1 MNKGSIDKFL
11 AEMMRKENNA
21 LAIIQMYNKMM
32 TTFEDSITI
41 EYTLEN
47 GKIETITIPSL
58 SALSQK
64 LSTLERNLEALS
76 GIGIVSADYIA
87 SDGTHLP
94 IIKSSVLIDP
104 KPYTLSKIPTQFY
117 SKNNDLSSTLVSQK
131 TYIQIPIS
139 NEVESC
145 LVKKVVLRDS
155 TIENVQQFL
164 DQSYSYDEIV
174 NKLKKSKIKFIEYED
189 TILTNPTISKFSGS
203 FDVIKIETIDN
214 KMVYTLNQLW
224 YYNNLNSSH
233 TDLKVGDSIV
243 LTSSKDTIYKVSSI
257 DQAANKITAER
268 LVGFSPITIGTDV
281 LTIHDPNI
289 KENTTISIPVS
300 SSEIFIPFIKEC
312 NRGIISKDWGVSK
325 FIIAD
330 SLIDSNNESLKD
342 FIIENNY
349 SNGMKYVQEI
359 DQIPL
364 SEAIKPNKP
373 TLVPSNFSVKL
384 INGHKIKDIE
394 TVTKQKYAEKELIK
408 SEIATIDNDIAILKK
423 KLSQSTEDT
432 ERTKLQK
439 SIDDQYKVRKNKIT
453 AFASIV
459 SDVATIMRDT
469 SEFSPKYQVRGFF
482 DIPEAIINN
491 GKSQEIIRFD
501 CEYRYLRKN
510 TTDANTEVTSYVDN
524 EGKKINASYSNWNS
538 LSLPRRTKEYNP
550 NTEQYEWKTLSTS
563 LSDPEQLTINQI
575 GIPISKDETVEIRV
589 RSISEIGYPVVL
601 NSSDWSDS
609 IYIEFPK
616 DLVNTTDAIRTEI
629 RTDELLTTI
638 EKELT
643 SLGVYI
649 HLEDSFISGDKQ
661 YHHSARN
668 IATDYYTNENKQM
681 SVAQVIDELKKTS
694 QKLEEQYLMT
704 TSKLNVYLTD
714 ENGNKITDI
723 NNNDTINVFA
733 GYYKDLVPNN
743 SKGEIVTKLY
753 YLCIKNP
760 KAFDTELLSYVPGL
774 YANKLPDDKTT
785 SYIFNKYEYENYR
798 KYWKVPISYRGVTNN
813 ADYIE
818 HKDKNSDGSWMEQF
832 GLASGQAMGQVVY
845 SRYTDIT
852 LSSLLYKEYP
862 KTESCY
868 NLLNMPSESSQYV
881 RENFIFGGFNG
892 DNTKKEGYLTEF
904 CVHVDHP
911 LVKSGILA
919 NSTFYDQSTFIPKAT
934 KINNQYMNVPFYH
947 TKLMSI
953 ESGQSES
960 LLQLTYGGQ
969 LTEDD
974 SIKNYPAKLGFS
986 EYDKYLIGKNTCG
999 AYLFLAPE
1007 LPKTLHTGS
1016 NIYNKGL
1023 ILNNSEI
1030 RIPILFQC
1038 RMSDYYG
1045 EGSNGSG
1052 RIGGDSDK
1060 SNVNYSKKI
1069 GLDFLQKN
1077 KDLFSFD
1084 LSVEMQYQKNI

>member
-11 AEMMRKENNA
+11 AEMMRKEKNA
-21 LAIIQMYNKMM
+21 LDIIQMYNKMM

-47 GKIETITIPSL
+47 GSIEKITIPSL

-64 LSTLERNLEALS
+64 LSTLEHNLEALS
-76 GIGIVSADYIA
+76 GIGVIAADYVA
-87 SDGTHLP
+87 PDGTHLP
-94 IIKSSVLIDP
+94 IIKSSILIDP
-104 KPYTLSKIPTQFY
+104 NPYDLQKIPTHFY
-117 SKNNDLSSTLVSQK
+117 SKNNDLSSKLTSQK
-131 TYIQIPIS
+131 TYIQIPVSPDI
-139 NEVESC
+139 NSC
-145 LVKKVVLRDS
+145 LVKKVVLKNS
-155 TIENVQQFL
+155 TKDDIQQFL
-164 DQSYSYDEIV
+164 DHSYSYDEITK
-174 NKLKKSKIKFIEYED
+174 KLKQSKIKFIEYEYV
-189 TILTNPTISKFSGS
+189 ISVDPIVSKYSGQ
-203 FDVIKIETIDN
+203 FDVIKIENVDN
-214 KMVYTLNQLW
+214 TVVCTLNQLW

-233 TDLKVGDSIV
+233 TDLQVGDSLV
-243 LTSSKDTIYKVSSI
+243 LTSSKDTIYKVSFI
-257 DQAANKITAER
+257 DRSTNKITIQR
-268 LVGFSPITIGTDV
+268 SVGFSPITVGANV

-289 KENTTISIPVS
+289 KDLVTISIPVS
-300 SSEIFIPFIKEC
+300 TTEIFIPFVKEC
-312 NRGIISKDWGVSK
+312 NRGVISNDWGNSK
-325 FIIAD
+325 FIISD
-330 SLIDSNNESLKD
+330 SLINSDDEFLKD
-342 FIIENNY
+342 FITDSNGY
-349 SNGMKYVQEI
+349 SYGMKYVQEI

-364 SEAIKPNKP
+364 SEAVKPNKP
-373 TLVPSNFSVKL
+373 SLIASNFSVKL
-384 INGHKIKDIE
+384 INGHKIKDVE
-394 TVTKQKYAEKELIK
+394 TITKQKYAEKELIK

-432 ERTKLQK
+432 ERSKIQK
-439 SIDDQYKVRKNKIT
+439 NIDDQYKVRQNKIT

-459 SDVATIMRDT
+459 SNIATIIRDT
-469 SEFSPKYQVRGFF
+469 SEFSPKYQIRGFF
-482 DIPEAIINN
+482 DIPDAITIN
-491 GKSQEIIRFD
+491 GRSQEIIRFD

-510 TTDANTEVTSYVDN
+510 TTDANTEVTSYVNSD
-524 EGKKINASYSNWNS
+524 GTRVNASYSNWNS

-550 NTEQYEWKTLSTS
+550 NTGQYEWKTLSTS
-563 LSDPEQLTINQI
+563 LSDPEQLTINQV

-589 RSISEIGYPVVL
+589 RSISEVGYPIVI

-616 DLVNTTDAIRTEI
+616 DLVNTIDSIRTEI
-629 RTDELLTTI
+629 KTDELLTTI
-638 EKELT
+638 ETELT

-714 ENGNKITDI
+714 ENGNKIIDI

-760 KAFDTELLSYVPGL
+760 KAFDAELLSYVPGL
-774 YANKLPDDKTT
+774 YANKLPDANTT
-785 SYIFNKYEYENYR
+785 NYIFNKYEYENYR
-798 KYWKVPISYRGVTNN
+798 RYWSVPISYRGVTNN
-813 ADYIE
+813 EDYIT
-818 HKDKNSDGSWMEQF
+818 HKDENPVGSWMEQF
-832 GLASGQAMGQVVY
+832 GFASGQVMGQVVY

-852 LSSLLYKEYP
+852 LSSELYKKYN
-862 KTESCY
+862 TRHDSY
-868 NLLNMPSESSQYV
+868 NLLDMSSQPIK
-881 RENFIFGGFNG
+881 ENFIFKGFTGGTAVGGGN
-892 DNTKKEGYLTEF
+892 LTDF
-904 CVHVDHP
+904 CVHIDHP
-911 LVKSGILA
+911 LVKSGILSNA
-919 NSTFYDQSTFIPKAT
+919 TLYDQSTFMPKAI
-934 KINNQYMNVPFYH
+934 KINGQYMNIPFGH

-953 ESGQSES
+953 ESGQLDYQIQASYNGE
-960 LLQLTYGGQ
+960 LKT
-969 LTEDD
+969 DN
-974 SIKNYPAKLGFS
+974 SIENYPDKLGFS

-1016 NIYNKGL
+1016 NIYNQGL
-1023 ILNNSEI
+1023 VLNSNEI

-1045 EGSNGSG
+1045 EGNNSQG
-1052 RIGGDSDK
+1052 RIGGDADK
-1060 SNVNYSKKI
+1060 SNINYSKKI

-1084 LSVEMQYQKNI
+1084 LTVEMQYQKNI

>member
-64 LSTLERNLEALS
+64 LSTLEHNLEALS
-76 GIGIVSADYIA
+76 GIGVISADYVA

-94 IIKSSVLIDP
+94 IIKSSILIDP
-104 KPYTLSKIPTQFY
+104 KPYTLSKIPTHFY
-117 SKNNDLSSTLVSQK
+117 SKNNDLSSKLVSQK
-131 TYIQIPIS
+131 AYIQIPIS
-139 NEVESC
+139 GEVESC
-145 LVKKVVLRDS
+145 LVKKVVLRNNS
-155 TIENVQQFL
+155 TTDVQQFL
-164 DQSYSYDEIV
+164 NQSYSYDEII
-174 NKLKKSKIKFIEYED
+174 NKLNKSKVKFIEYED
-189 TILTNPTISKFSGS
+189 NILTNPIVSKFSGK
-203 FDVIKIETIDN
+203 FDVIKVEVIDN

-233 TDLKVGDSIV
+233 TDLRVGDSLV
-243 LTSSKDTIYKVSSI
+243 LTSSKDTIYKISSI
-257 DQAANKITAER
+257 DQATNKIIVER
-268 LVGFSPITIGTDV
+268 LVGFSPIAVGADI

-325 FIIAD
+325 FIVSD
-330 SLIDSNNESLKD
+330 SLINSNNESLKD
-342 FIIENNY
+342 FVVENDY

-373 TLVPSNFSVKL
+373 ALIPSNFSVKL

-394 TVTKQKYAEKELIK
+394 NITKQKYAEKELIK

-432 ERTKLQK
+432 ERTKIQK
-439 SIDDQYKVRKNKIT
+439 NIDDQYKVRKNKIT

-469 SEFSPKYQVRGFF
+469 NEFSPKYQVRGFF
-482 DIPEAIINN
+482 DIPEAITNN

-510 TTDANTEVTSYVDN
+510 TTDANTEVTSYIDS

-550 NTEQYEWKTLSTS
+550 NTEQYEWRTLSTS

-589 RSISEIGYPVVL
+589 RSISEVGYPVVL

-616 DLVNTTDAIRTEI
+616 DLVNVTDAIRTEI

-774 YANKLPDDKTT
+774 FANRLPDANTT

-818 HKDKNSDGSWMEQF
+818 HKKNSAGSWMEQF
-832 GLASGQAMGQVVY
+832 GFASRQVMGQVAY

-852 LSSLLYKEYP
+852 LSSDLYKEYI
-862 KTESCY
+862 KENIKEENH
-868 NLLNMPSESSQYV
+868 NLLDKSDQSTI
-881 RENFIFGGFNG
+881 ENFIFKGFTGNTADGG
-892 DNTKKEGYLTEF
+892 GYLTEF

-911 LVKSGILA
+911 LVKSGSILA
-919 NSTFYDQSTFIPKAT
+919 DTTLYDQSTFIPKKAD
-934 KINNQYMNVPFYH
+934 NNGQYVNIPFYH

-953 ESGQSES
+953 ESGQDNYQ
-960 LLQLTYGGQ
+960 LQLADSR
-969 LTEDD
+969 LTKDND
-974 SIKNYPAKLGFS
+974 IKNYPAKLGFS

-1007 LPKTLHTGS
+1007 LPKTLHAGS

-1052 RIGGDSDK
+1052 RIGGDASK
-1060 SNVNYSKKI
+1060 SNINYSKKI

>member
-41 EYTLEN
+41 EYTLES
-47 GKIETITIPSL
+47 GKTETITIPSL

-64 LSTLERNLEALS
+64 LSTLERNVEALS
-76 GIGIVSADYIA
+76 GIGIVTADYVTA
-87 SDGTHLP
+87 DGTHLP

-104 KPYTLSKIPTQFY
+104 QPYNLSKVPTKFY
-117 SKNNDLSSTLVSQK
+117 SKNNDLSSKLTSQR
-131 TYIQIPIS
+131 TYVQIPIS
-139 NEVESC
+139 AGIESC
-145 LVKKVVLRDS
+145 LAKKVVLNDS
-155 TIENVQQFL
+155 TIEDVQQFL
-164 DQSYSYDEIV
+164 GQSYSYDEIIT
-174 NKLKKSKIKFIEYED
+174 KLKKSKIKFIEYED
-189 TILTNPTISKFSGS
+189 VIWADPIVSKFSGQ
-203 FDVIKIETIDN
+203 FDIIKVETIDN
-214 KMVYTLNQLW
+214 KMVYTVNQLW

-233 TDLKVGDSIV
+233 TDLKVGDSLV
-243 LTSSKDTIYKVSSI
+243 LTSSKDTIYKISSI
-257 DQAANKITAER
+257 DQATNQISLER
-268 LVGFSPITIGTDV
+268 LVGFSPITVGANV

-289 KENTTISIPVS
+289 KGTAVISIPVS

-312 NRGIISKDWGVSK
+312 NRGIISKDWGSSK
-325 FIIAD
+325 FIVSD
-330 SLIDSNNESLKD
+330 SLVDSNDESLK
-342 FIIENNY
+342 NSNTAKSNY

-373 TLVPSNFSVKL
+373 TLIPTNFSVKL

-432 ERTKLQK
+432 ERAKLQK

-469 SEFSPKYQVRGFF
+469 NEFSPKYQVRGFF
-482 DIPEAIINN
+482 DIPEAVVNK

-510 TTDANTEVTSYVDN
+510 TTDANTEVTSYVDSN
-524 EGKKINASYSNWNS
+524 GKKINASYSNWNS
-538 LSLPRRTKEYNP
+538 LPLPRRTKEYNA
-550 NTEQYEWKTLSTS
+550 NTGQYEWKTLSTS

-589 RSISEIGYPVVL
+589 RSISEVGYPIVIN
-601 NSSDWSDS
+601 NSEWSDS
-609 IYIEFPK
+609 IYVEFPK
-616 DLVNTTDAIRTEI
+616 DLVNTADAIRTEI
-629 RTDELLTTI
+629 KADELLTTI

-733 GYYKDLVPNN
+733 GYYKDLVPNG
-743 SKGEIVTKLY
+743 SKGEIITKLY

-774 YANKLPDDKTT
+774 FANKLPNANTT
-785 SYIFNKYEYENYR
+785 NYIFNKYEYENYR
-798 KYWKVPISYRGVTNN
+798 RYWQVPISYRGVTNN
-813 ADYIE
+813 EDYLA
-818 HKDKNSDGSWMEQF
+818 HKDENLAGSWMEQF
-832 GLASGQAMGQVVY
+832 GFASGQVMGQVVY

-852 LSSLLYKEYP
+852 LSSPLYKSYDT
-862 KTESCY
+862 KQDSY
-868 NLLNMPSESSQYV
+868 NLLDMSSQPV
-881 RENFIFGGFNG
+881 KENFIFKGFTGNTAVGGGN
-892 DNTKKEGYLTEF
+892 LTEF
-904 CVHVDHP
+904 CVHIDHP
-911 LVKSGILA
+911 LVKSGILSNA
-919 NSTFYDQSTFIPKAT
+919 TLYDQSTFMPKAT
-934 KINNQYMNVPFYH
+934 KINGQYMSVPFGH

-960 LLQLTYGGQ
+960 LMQLSYNEKLKTDG
-969 LTEDD
+969 
-974 SIKNYPAKLGFS
+974 SIENYPNKLGFS

-1023 ILNNSEI
+1023 ILNSSEI

-1045 EGSNGSG
+1045 ESNNSQG
-1052 RIGGDSDK
+1052 RIGGDTDK
-1060 SNVNYSKKI
+1060 SNINYSKKI

>member
-47 GKIETITIPSL
+47 GKVETITIPSL

-64 LSTLERNLEALS
+64 LSTLEHNLEALS
-76 GIGIVSADYIA
+76 GIGVISADYVT

-104 KPYTLSKIPTQFY
+104 KPYTLSKIPTHFY
-117 SKNNDLSSTLVSQK
+117 SKNNDLSSKLVSQK
-131 TYIQIPIS
+131 AYIQVPIS
-139 NEVESC
+139 GEVESC
-145 LVKKVVLRDS
+145 LVKKVVLRNSS
-155 TIENVQQFL
+155 TSDVQQLL
-164 DQSYSYDEIV
+164 DQSYSYDEII

-189 TILTNPTISKFSGS
+189 VILTNPIVSKFSGQ
-203 FDVIKIETIDN
+203 FDVIKIETVDN

-233 TDLKVGDSIV
+233 TDLKVGDSLV
-243 LTSSKDTIYKVSSI
+243 LTSSKDTIYKISSI
-257 DQAANKITAER
+257 DQATNKIVVER
-268 LVGFSPITIGTDV
+268 LVGFSPISVGADV

-312 NRGIISKDWGVSK
+312 NKGVINKDWGISRFIVS
-325 FIIAD
+325 D
-330 SLIDSNNESLKD
+330 SLINSNNESLKD
-342 FIIENNY
+342 FIVENDY

-373 TLVPSNFSVKL
+373 TLIPSNFSVKL

-394 TVTKQKYAEKELIK
+394 NITKQKYAEKELIK

-439 SIDDQYKVRKNKIT
+439 SIDDQYKIRKNKIT

-469 SEFSPKYQVRGFF
+469 NEFSPKYQVRGFF

-510 TTDANTEVTSYVDN
+510 TTDANTEVTSYIDS

-550 NTEQYEWKTLSTS
+550 DTNQYEWKTLSTS

-589 RSISEIGYPVVL
+589 RSISEVGYPVVL

-616 DLVNTTDAIRTEI
+616 DLVNVTDAIRTEI

-845 SRYTDIT
+845 SRCTDIT
-852 LSSLLYKEYP
+852 LSSSLYKEYP

-919 NSTFYDQSTFIPKAT
+919 NSTFYDQSTFIPKTT

-960 LLQLTYGGQ
+960 LLQLAYGGQ

-974 SIKNYPAKLGFS
+974 SIKNYPTKLGFS

>member
-41 EYTLEN
+41 EYTLES
-47 GKIETITIPSL
+47 GKVDTITIPSL

-64 LSTLERNLEALS
+64 LSALERNLEALS
-76 GIGIVSADYIA
+76 GIGIAAADYVA
-87 SDGTHLP
+87 TDGTRLP

-104 KPYTLSKIPTQFY
+104 QPYNLSKVPTRFF
-117 SKNNDLSSTLVSQK
+117 SKNNDLSSKLTSQR
-131 TYIQIPIS
+131 TYIQIPVSSGI
-139 NEVESC
+139 ESC
-145 LVKKVVLRDS
+145 LVKKVVLSDS
-155 TIENVQQFL
+155 AVEDIKPFL
-164 DQSYSYDEIV
+164 DQSYSYSEITT
-174 NKLKKSKIKFIEYED
+174 KLKKSKIKFTEYED
-189 TILTNPTISKFSGS
+189 VIWADPIISKFSGQ
-203 FDVIKIETIDN
+203 FDIIKVETVDN
-214 KMVYTLNQLW
+214 KMIYTVNQLW

-233 TDLKVGDSIV
+233 TDLKIGDSLV
-243 LTSSKDTIYKVSSI
+243 LTSSKDTIYKVSFI
-257 DQAANKITAER
+257 DQATNKISLER
-268 LVGFSPITIGTDV
+268 LVGFSPITVGANA

-289 KENTTISIPVS
+289 KDTAVISIPVS
-300 SSEIFIPFIKEC
+300 TSEIFIPFIKEC
-312 NRGIISKDWGVSK
+312 NRGVVGKDWGNSK
-325 FIIAD
+325 FIASD
-330 SLIDSNNESLKD
+330 SLVNSNDESLKNID
-342 FIIENNY
+342 TARNNY

-373 TLVPSNFSVKL
+373 TLTPSNFSVKL

-432 ERTKLQK
+432 ERTKIQK

-469 SEFSPKYQVRGFF
+469 NEFSPKYQVRGFF
-482 DIPEAIINN
+482 DIPEAVVNK

-510 TTDANTEVTSYVDN
+510 TTDANTEVTSYVDSN
-524 EGKKINASYSNWNS
+524 GKKINASYSNWNS
-538 LSLPRRTKEYNP
+538 LSLPRKTKEYNAD
-550 NTEQYEWKTLSTS
+550 TGQYEWKTLSTS
-563 LSDPEQLTINQI
+563 LSDPDQLTINQI

-589 RSISEIGYPVVL
+589 RSISEVGYPIVI
-601 NSSDWSDS
+601 NSSEWSDS
-609 IYIEFPK
+609 IYVEFPK

-629 RTDELLTTI
+629 KADELLTTI

-704 TSKLNVYLTD
+704 TSKLSVYLTD

-733 GYYKDLVPNN
+733 GFYKDLVPSG

-774 YANKLPDDKTT
+774 YANRLPDVNTT
-785 SYIFNKYEYENYR
+785 NYIFNKYEYENYR
-798 KYWKVPISYRGVTNN
+798 RYWKVPISYRGVTNN
-813 ADYIE
+813 EDYIT
-818 HKDKNSDGSWMEQF
+818 HKDNNLDGSWIEQF
-832 GLASGQAMGQVVY
+832 GFASGQVMGQVVY
-845 SRYTDIT
+845 SRFTDIT
-852 LSSLLYKEYP
+852 LSSPLYKVYP
-862 KTESCY
+862 KKTISY
-868 NLLNMPSESSQYV
+868 NTLDMSDQPV
-881 RENFIFGGFNG
+881 KENFIFKGFTGNTAVGGG
-892 DNTKKEGYLTEF
+892 SLTDF
-904 CVHVDHP
+904 CVHMDHP
-911 LVKSGILA
+911 LIKSGLLS
-919 NSTFYDQSTFIPKAT
+919 NPSYYDQSTFMPKAV
-934 KINNQYMNVPFYH
+934 KVNGQYMSVPFGH

-953 ESGQSES
+953 ESGQPDYQ
-960 LLQLTYGGQ
+960 LQTGYVNRLANVNTI
-969 LTEDD
+969 E
-974 SIKNYPAKLGFS
+974 NYPDKLGFTDA
-986 EYDKYLIGKNTCG
+986 DKYLIGKNTCG

-1023 ILNNSEI
+1023 VLNSNEI

-1045 EGSNGSG
+1045 EGNNSQG
-1052 RIGGDSDK
+1052 RIGGDASK
-1060 SNVNYSKKI
+1060 SNINYSKKI

-1084 LSVEMQYQKNI
+1084 IAVEMQYQKNI

>member
-47 GKIETITIPSL
+47 GKVDSITIPSL

-64 LSTLERNLEALS
+64 LSTLERNIEALS
-76 GIGIVSADYIA
+76 GIGIIAADYVA
-87 SDGTHLP
+87 ADGTHLP
-94 IIKSSVLIDP
+94 IIKSSILIDP
-104 KPYTLSKIPTQFY
+104 QPYNLSKVPTQFY
-117 SKNNDLSSTLVSQK
+117 SKNNDLSSKLTSQR
-131 TYIQIPIS
+131 TYVQIPVSSGI
-139 NEVESC
+139 ESC
-145 LVKKVVLRDS
+145 LVKKVVLNGSAVED
-155 TIENVQQFL
+155 VQQFL
-164 DQSYSYDEIV
+164 DQSYSYGEITI
-174 NKLKKSKIKFIEYED
+174 KLRKSKIKFVEYED
-189 TILTNPTISKFSGS
+189 VILVDPIVSKFSGQ
-203 FDVIKIETIDN
+203 FDIIKVETIDN
-214 KMVYTLNQLW
+214 KIVYTVNQLW

-233 TDLKVGDSIV
+233 TDLKVGDSLV
-243 LTSSKDTIYKVSSI
+243 LTSSKDTIYKVSAI
-257 DQAANKITAER
+257 DQATNKISLER
-268 LVGFSPITIGTDV
+268 LVGFSPITVGTNV

-289 KENTTISIPVS
+289 KDTAVISIPVS

-312 NRGIISKDWGVSK
+312 NKGIISKDWGNSK
-325 FIIAD
+325 FIVSD
-330 SLIDSNNESLKD
+330 SLVDFNDESLKN
-342 FIIENNY
+342 INTARNNY

-373 TLVPSNFSVKL
+373 TLIPSNFSVKL
-384 INGHKIKDIE
+384 INGHKIKDME

-432 ERTKLQK
+432 ERTKIQK

-469 SEFSPKYQVRGFF
+469 NEFSPKYQVRGFF
-482 DIPEAIINN
+482 DIPEAVTNR
-491 GKSQEIIRFD
+491 GKSQEIIRFN

-510 TTDANTEVTSYVDN
+510 TTDANTEVTSYVDSN
-524 EGKKINASYSNWNS
+524 GKKINVSYSNWNS
-538 LSLPRRTKEYNP
+538 LPLPRRTKEYNT
-550 NTEQYEWKTLSTS
+550 NTGQYEWKTLSTS

-589 RSISEIGYPVVL
+589 RSISEVGYPIVIN
-601 NSSDWSDS
+601 NSEWSDS
-609 IYIEFPK
+609 IYVEFPK
-616 DLVNTTDAIRTEI
+616 DLVNITDAIRTEI
-629 RTDELLTTI
+629 KADELLTTI

-733 GYYKDLVPNN
+733 GFYKDLVPNG

-774 YANKLPDDKTT
+774 YANRLPDANTT
-785 SYIFNKYEYENYR
+785 NYIFNKYEYENYR
-798 KYWKVPISYRGVTNN
+798 QYWKVPISYRGITNN
-813 ADYIE
+813 EDYIT
-818 HKDKNSDGSWMEQF
+818 HKDNNSGGSWIEQF
-832 GLASGQAMGQVVY
+832 GFASGQVMGQVIY
-845 SRYTDIT
+845 SRFTDIT
-852 LSSLLYKEYP
+852 LSSPLYKVYSE
-862 KTESCY
+862 KISSY
-868 NLLNMPSESSQYV
+868 NTLDMSNQPV
-881 RENFIFGGFNG
+881 KENFIFKGFTGNTAVGGG
-892 DNTKKEGYLTEF
+892 SLTDF
-904 CVHVDHP
+904 CVHMDHP
-911 LVKSGILA
+911 LIKSGLLS
-919 NSTFYDQSTFIPKAT
+919 NPSYYDQSTFMPKAV
-934 KINNQYMNVPFYH
+934 KVNGQYMDVPFGH

-953 ESGQSES
+953 ESGQPDYQ
-960 LLQLTYGGQ
+960 LQIGYANKLVKTN
-969 LTEDD
+969 TIE
-974 SIKNYPAKLGFS
+974 NYPNKLGFTDA
-986 EYDKYLIGKNTCG
+986 DKYLIGKNTCG

-1023 ILNNSEI
+1023 VLNSNEI

-1045 EGSNGSG
+1045 EGNNSQG
-1052 RIGGDSDK
+1052 RIGGDASK
-1060 SNVNYSKKI
+1060 SNINYSKKI

-1084 LSVEMQYQKNI
+1084 LAVEMQYQKNI

>member
-32 TTFEDSITI
+32 TTFEDSVTI

-47 GKIETITIPSL
+47 GKVDTITIPSL

-64 LSTLERNLEALS
+64 LSTIERNVEALS
-76 GIGIVSADYIA
+76 GIGVVAADYVA
-87 SDGTHLP
+87 ADGTHLP

-104 KPYTLSKIPTQFY
+104 QPYNLLKVPTRFF
-117 SKNNDLSSTLVSQK
+117 SKNNDLSSKLTSQR
-131 TYIQIPIS
+131 TYIQIPVSAGI
-139 NEVESC
+139 ESC
-145 LVKKVVLRDS
+145 LVKKVALNGS
-155 TIENVQQFL
+155 TTEDVQQFL
-164 DQSYSYDEIV
+164 GQSYSYNEITT
-174 NKLKKSKIKFIEYED
+174 KLKKSKIKFVEYED
-189 TILTNPTISKFSGS
+189 VILVDPIVSKFSGQ
-203 FDVIKIETIDN
+203 FDIIKVETIDN
-214 KMVYTLNQLW
+214 KIVYTVNQLW

-233 TDLKVGDSIV
+233 TDLKIGDSLV

-257 DQAANKITAER
+257 DQATNKISLER
-268 LVGFSPITIGTDV
+268 LVGFSPITVGANV
-281 LTIHDPNI
+281 LTIHDPSI
-289 KENTTISIPVS
+289 KDTAVISIPVS

-312 NRGIISKDWGVSK
+312 NRGIVSKDWGNSK
-325 FIIAD
+325 FIVSD
-330 SLIDSNNESLKD
+330 SLVNSNDESLKNVD
-342 FIIENNY
+342 TAKSNY
-349 SNGMKYVQEI
+349 SNGMKYIQEI

-373 TLVPSNFSVKL
+373 TLIPSNFSVKL

-408 SEIATIDNDIAILKK
+408 SEIVTIDNDIAILKK
-423 KLSQSTEDT
+423 KLSQSIEDT

-469 SEFSPKYQVRGFF
+469 NEFSPKYQVRGFF
-482 DIPEAIINN
+482 DIPEAVVNK

-510 TTDANTEVTSYVDN
+510 TTDANTEVTSYVDSN
-524 EGKKINASYSNWNS
+524 GKKINASYSNWNS
-538 LSLPRRTKEYNP
+538 LPLPRRTKEYNADAG
-550 NTEQYEWKTLSTS
+550 QYEWKTLSTS
-563 LSDPEQLTINQI
+563 LSDPEQLTINQV

-589 RSISEIGYPVVL
+589 RSISEVGYPIVI

-609 IYIEFPK
+609 IYVEFPK
-616 DLVNTTDAIRTEI
+616 DLVNTADAIRTEI
-629 RTDELLTTI
+629 KADELLTTI

-704 TSKLNVYLTD
+704 ISKLSVYLTD

-733 GYYKDLVPNN
+733 GFYKDLVPSG
-743 SKGEIVTKLY
+743 SKGEIVTKMY

-774 YANKLPDDKTT
+774 YANRLPDANTT
-785 SYIFNKYEYENYR
+785 NYIFNKYEYENYR
-798 KYWKVPISYRGVTNN
+798 SYWKVPISYRGVTNN
-813 ADYIE
+813 EDYIT
-818 HKDKNSDGSWMEQF
+818 HKDNNLDGSWIEQF
-832 GLASGQAMGQVVY
+832 GFASGQVMGQVVY
-845 SRYTDIT
+845 SRFTDIT
-852 LSSLLYKEYP
+852 LSSPLYKVYLK
-862 KTESCY
+862 KTISY
-868 NLLNMPSESSQYV
+868 NKLDMSDQPV
-881 RENFIFGGFNG
+881 KENFIFKGFTGNTAVGGGN
-892 DNTKKEGYLTEF
+892 LTDF
-904 CVHVDHP
+904 CVHMDHP
-911 LVKSGILA
+911 LIKSGLLS
-919 NSTFYDQSTFIPKAT
+919 NPSYYDQSTFMPKAV
-934 KINNQYMNVPFYH
+934 KVNGQYMSVPFGH

-953 ESGQSES
+953 ESGQPDYQ
-960 LLQLTYGGQ
+960 LQTGYVNRLVKANTI
-969 LTEDD
+969 E
-974 SIKNYPAKLGFS
+974 NYPDKLGFTDA
-986 EYDKYLIGKNTCG
+986 DKYLIGKNTCG

-1023 ILNNSEI
+1023 ILNSNEI

-1045 EGSNGSG
+1045 EGNNSQG
-1052 RIGGDSDK
+1052 RIGGDASK
-1060 SNVNYSKKI
+1060 SNINYSKKI

-1084 LSVEMQYQKNI
+1084 LAVEMQYQKNI

>member
-41 EYTLEN
+41 EYTLES
-47 GKIETITIPSL
+47 GKVETITIPSL
-58 SALSQK
+58 STLSQK
-64 LSTLERNLEALS
+64 LSTLEHNLEALS
-76 GIGIVSADYIA
+76 GIGVVSADYIA

-104 KPYTLSKIPTQFY
+104 KPYTLSKIPTHFY
-117 SKNNDLSSTLVSQK
+117 SKNNDLSSKLVSQK
-131 TYIQIPIS
+131 AYIQIPIS

-145 LVKKVVLRDS
+145 LVKKVVLRNNSITD
-155 TIENVQQFL
+155 VQQFL
-164 DQSYSYDEIV
+164 NQSYSYDEII
-174 NKLKKSKIKFIEYED
+174 NKLNKSKVKFIEYED
-189 TILTNPTISKFSGS
+189 IILTNPIVSKFSGQ
-203 FDVIKIETIDN
+203 FDVIKVEIIDN

-224 YYNNLNSSH
+224 YHNNLNSSH
-233 TDLKVGDSIV
+233 TDLRVGDSLV
-243 LTSSKDTIYKVSSI
+243 LTSSKDTIYKISSI
-257 DQAANKITAER
+257 DQATNKITVEQ
-268 LVGFSPITIGTDV
+268 LVGFSPINVGADV

-289 KENTTISIPVS
+289 KENTTISIPIS

-312 NRGIISKDWGVSK
+312 NRGIISKDWGISK
-325 FIIAD
+325 FIVSD
-330 SLIDSNNESLKD
+330 SLINSNNESLKD
-342 FIIENNY
+342 FVVENDY

-364 SEAIKPNKP
+364 SKAVKPNKP
-373 TLVPSNFSVKL
+373 TLIPSNFSVKL

-394 TVTKQKYAEKELIK
+394 NITKQKYAEKELIK

-469 SEFSPKYQVRGFF
+469 NEFSPKYQVRGFF
-482 DIPEAIINN
+482 DIPEAITNN

-510 TTDANTEVTSYVDN
+510 TTDANTEVTSYIDS

-538 LSLPRRTKEYNP
+538 LPLPRRTKEYNP
-550 NTEQYEWKTLSTS
+550 DTNQYEWKTLSTS

-589 RSISEIGYPVVL
+589 RSISEVGYPVVL

-774 YANKLPDDKTT
+774 YANRLPDANTT

-818 HKDKNSDGSWMEQF
+818 HKNKNQASSWMEQF
-832 GLASGQAMGQVVY
+832 GFASGQAMGQVVY

-852 LSSLLYKEYP
+852 LSSSLYKEYP
-862 KTESCY
+862 KEENCY
-868 NLLNMPSESSQYV
+868 NLLNMPSESTQYV
-881 RENFIFGGFNG
+881 RENFIFGGFNN

-904 CVHVDHP
+904 CVHIDHP
-911 LVKSGILA
+911 LIKSGILA
-919 NSTFYDQSTFIPKAT
+919 NSTLYNQSTFIPKST
-934 KINNQYMNVPFYH
+934 EVNIPFYH

-953 ESGQSES
+953 ESGQNDYQS
-960 LLQLTYGGQ
+960 QLAYGGQ
-969 LTEDD
+969 LTESD
-974 SIKNYPAKLGFS
+974 STKNYPAKFGFS

-1052 RIGGDSDK
+1052 RIGGDVSK

>member
-47 GKIETITIPSL
+47 GKVETITIPSL

-64 LSTLERNLEALS
+64 LSTLEHNLEALS
-76 GIGIVSADYIA
+76 GIGVISADYIA

-104 KPYTLSKIPTQFY
+104 KPYTLSKTPTHFY
-117 SKNNDLSSTLVSQK
+117 SKNNDLSSKLVSQK
-131 TYIQIPIS
+131 AYIQVPIS

-145 LVKKVVLRDS
+145 LVKKVVLRNNSITD
-155 TIENVQQFL
+155 VQQFL
-164 DQSYSYDEIV
+164 NQSYSYDEII
-174 NKLKKSKIKFIEYED
+174 NKLNKSKVKFIEYED
-189 TILTNPTISKFSGS
+189 TILTNPIVSKFSGQ
-203 FDVIKIETIDN
+203 FDVIKIETVDN

-224 YYNNLNSSH
+224 YHNNLNSSH
-233 TDLKVGDSIV
+233 TDLRVGDSLV
-243 LTSSKDTIYKVSSI
+243 LTSSKDTIYKISSI
-257 DQAANKITAER
+257 DQATNKIIVER
-268 LVGFSPITIGTDV
+268 VVGFSPISVGADV

-289 KENTTISIPVS
+289 KENTTISIPIS

-312 NRGIISKDWGVSK
+312 NRGIISKDWGISK
-325 FIIAD
+325 FIVSD
-330 SLIDSNNESLKD
+330 SLIDSNNESLKN
-342 FIIENNY
+342 FVIENDY

-373 TLVPSNFSVKL
+373 ILIPSNFSVKL

-394 TVTKQKYAEKELIK
+394 NITKQKYAEKELIK

-432 ERTKLQK
+432 ERAKLQK

-469 SEFSPKYQVRGFF
+469 NEFSPKYQVRGFF
-482 DIPEAIINN
+482 DIPEAITNN

-510 TTDANTEVTSYVDN
+510 TTDANTEVTSYIDS

-550 NTEQYEWKTLSTS
+550 DTNQYEWKTLSTS
-563 LSDPEQLTINQI
+563 LSDPEQLSINQI

-589 RSISEIGYPVVL
+589 RSISEVGYPVVL
-601 NSSDWSDS
+601 NNSDWSDS

-616 DLVNTTDAIRTEI
+616 DLVNVTDAIRTEI

-774 YANKLPDDKTT
+774 YANRLPDDKAT

-818 HKDKNSDGSWMEQF
+818 HKNKNQASSWMEQF
-832 GLASGQAMGQVVY
+832 GFASGQAMGQVVY

-852 LSSLLYKEYP
+852 LSSPLYKEYP
-862 KTESCY
+862 KEESCY
-868 NLLNMPSESSQYV
+868 NLLNMPSESTQYV

-904 CVHVDHP
+904 CVHIDHP

-919 NSTFYDQSTFIPKAT
+919 NSTLYDQSTLIPKSTEAN
-934 KINNQYMNVPFYH
+934 IPFYH

-953 ESGQSES
+953 ESGQNNYQ
-960 LLQLTYGGQ
+960 LQLAYGGQ

-974 SIKNYPAKLGFS
+974 SIKNYSAKFGFS

-1023 ILNNSEI
+1023 ILNNNEI

-1045 EGSNGSG
+1045 EGNNGSG
-1052 RIGGDSDK
+1052 RIGGDASK